1 MASLLG
7 GELIVDPH
15 GHSRVDGEEEDFL
28 TSRWLKHF
36 AVETDKLVVLTYTIH
51 KI

>member
-15 GHSRVDGEEEDFL
+15 GHSRFDGEEEDFFNV
-28 TSRWLKHF
+28 T
-36 AVETDKLVVLTYTIH
+36 VVKTLCC
-51 KI
+51 